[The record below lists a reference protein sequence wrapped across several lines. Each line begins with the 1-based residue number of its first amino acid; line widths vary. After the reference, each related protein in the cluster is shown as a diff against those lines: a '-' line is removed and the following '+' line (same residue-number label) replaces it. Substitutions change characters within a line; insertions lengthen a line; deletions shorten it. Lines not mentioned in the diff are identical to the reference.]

1 MKMDNSVFDVHH
13 VLHDLK
19 HYLPAQAPLKDFI
32 HHNTLHAFQS
42 INFFDALNQASTIF
56 GYITSLSLKEYIVL
70 FDDGKIDKK
79 IIDKLIK
86 DKKGVALASLWEN
99 KVYNTQYN
107 DEKIQRV
114 GALRSFWKSQYK
126 IDLDSMVHPNMFRI
140 LCSYLD
146 QGISIWN
153 FPGEKKSFL
162 SALRELEKNSFVSF
176 FQNKRAKTLLLE
188 GNCTVESL
196 MKILIGD
203 ESLFE
208 QYMFDQQF
216 AHPGWSGLVSTIE
229 SLPETLL
236 DKRNISLEELVIF
249 ETLLEIDVLDAHFGE
264 IWAPL
269 GEKIPELATPLFDP
283 IVKSELD
290 EVLQMWQEAYEWTY
304 YDQVLTGIK
313 LQKNEL
319 QFNHKSF
326 QAFFCIDDR
335 ECSIR
340 RQVENLDAAV
350 ETFGTPGH
358 FNLDIYYKPENGNF
372 YTKVCPAPLSP
383 KYLIKEIEKK
393 SKQKTDF
400 HFNTKT
406 QGLFIGW
413 ILTHSFGFWSGF
425 KLFWSIFSPRDSP
438 SAVSSFRHMD
448 KDSQL
453 TVENA
458 SVDDREDD
466 LQIGFTIVEM
476 TDRLEGL
483 LKSTG
488 AVKDFAEIVYLIGHG
503 ASSVNNTHYAGYDC
517 GACSGR
523 PGSVNA
529 RAMSSIANNPKVRI
543 LLAERGILIPQK
555 TQFVGALHD
564 TTRDD
569 IVYYDDSI
577 LNDSNKVLH
586 ERNKLIFSEAL
597 DLNAKERSRKFMSIN
612 SSKSAKKVHDK
623 VRLRTV
629 SLFEPRPELNHATN
643 SLCLI
648 GRRSMSKGIMLDR
661 RAFLN
666 SYDYRVDPEGTFL
679 LNILNAAAPVSGGI
693 NLEYYFSRVDNQ
705 KLGAG
710 TKLPHNVMGLIGV
723 ANGID
728 GDLRPG
734 LPSQMIEVHDPLRL
748 MMIVEHFPEVVLNTI
763 QRNPV
768 TFEWFKN
775 DWVKLAVCNPE
786 TKEIFVFVAGE
797 MIIYNPLNTSLDLI
811 ENMEQLVETGEQTF
825 PVLLINHLK

>member
-1 MKMDNSVFDVHH
+1 MKLENSVFDMHKMM
-13 VLHDLK
+13 HDLK
-19 HYLPAQAPLKDFI
+19 HFLPAQAPLKDFI
-32 HHNTLHAFQS
+32 HHNTLHAFQD
-42 INFFDALNQASTIF
+42 IQFFDALNNASIMF
-56 GYITSLSLKEYIVL
+56 GYITSLSLIEYRAL
-70 FDDGKIDKK
+70 YDQGKIDKK
-79 IIDKLIK
+79 IVDKIILE
-86 DKKGVALASLWEN
+86 KKGTVQSLLWSN
-99 KVYNTQYN
+99 KVYHAQYS
-107 DEKIQRV
+107 EETIQRV
-114 GALRSFWKSQYK
+114 GALRANWKSQYK

-153 FPGEKKSFL
+153 FPGEKRSFL
-162 SALRELEKNSFVSF
+162 SSLRELEKNSFVSF
-176 FQNKRAKTLLLE
+176 FKSKRAKSLLLDE
-188 GNCTVESL
+188 NCNIEQL
-196 MKILIGD
+196 LKILIGD
-203 ESLFE
+203 EKLFE
-208 QYMFDQQF
+208 HYVFDQQF

-229 SLPETLL
+229 SMPGTLL
-236 DKRNISLEELVIF
+236 DKRNISLADLIIF
-249 ETLLEIDVLDAHFGE
+249 ESLLEIDVLDSHFGE

-269 GEKIPELATPLFDP
+269 GEKVNEIPTPLFDP
-283 IVKSELD
+283 IEKSELS
-290 EVLQMWQEAYEWTY
+290 EVLQIWQEAYEWTY
-304 YDQVLTGIK
+304 YDQVLAGIK
-313 LQKNEL
+313 LQKSEVKSN
-319 QFNHKSF
+319 QKSF

-340 RQVENLDAAV
+340 RHVESLDSEA

-358 FNLDIYYKPENGNF
+358 FNLDFYYKPENGNF
-372 YTKVCPAPLSP
+372 FTKVCPAPLTP
-383 KYLIKEIEKK
+383 KYLIKEIENN
-393 SKQKTDF
+393 SKQKKDF
-400 HFNTKT
+400 HFNTNT
-406 QGLFIGW
+406 HGLFIGW
-413 ILTHSFGFWSGF
+413 ILTHTLGFWSGF
-425 KLFWSIFSPRDSP
+425 RLFWSIFRPGDSP

-448 KDSQL
+448 VNSTL
-453 TVENA
+453 TIENT
-458 SVDDREDD
+458 SIEDREDD
-466 LQIGFTIVEM
+466 LQIGFTIPEM

-488 AVKDFAEIVYLIGHG
+488 AVQDFADIVYLIGHG

-529 RAMSSIANNPKVRI
+529 KVMSAIANNPKVRV
-543 LLAERGILIPQK
+543 LLAERGIVIPDS
-555 TQFVGALHD
+555 TQFLGALHD
-564 TTRDD
+564 TTKDD
-569 IVYYDDSI
+569 IAYFDEHL
-577 LNDSNKVLH
+577 LNESNRKIHEENKQIFLH
-586 ERNKLIFSEAL
+586 AL

-612 SSKSAKKVHDK
+612 THNSAEKVHKK

-643 SLCLI
+643 TLCLI

-666 SYDYRVDPEGTFL
+666 SYNYKVDLDGKYL
-679 LNILNAAAPVSGGI
+679 LNILNAAAPVCGGI

-748 MMIVEHFPEVVLNTI
+748 MMVVEHFPEVVLDTI

-775 DWVKLAVCNPE
+775 DWVKLAVCHPE
-786 TKEIFVFVAGE
+786 TKEISIYADGQ
-797 MIIYNPLNTSLDLI
+797 MANYNPMKTALESVK
-811 ENMEQLVETGEQTF
+811 NMNQLVESGQDTF
-825 PVLLINHLK
+825 PVLLINNHN